1 MPARETT
8 DRTVDP
14 GVALPA
20 GEVRR
25 EAAWLALSGGIDA
38 VPADDREQFLARVAL
53 LLGDRV
59 DPAAFR
65 EAVSVAASV
74 R

>member
-1 MPARETT
+1 
-8 DRTVDP
+8 
-14 GVALPA
+14 
-20 GEVRR
+20 
-25 EAAWLALSGGIDA
+25 

-59 DPAAFR
+59 DPADFR